1 MTYIL
6 TAEQAAK
13 QTWLTSAEQT
23 QRTLP
28 ATEKQ
33 VAYIADLL
41 MEGRT
46 ASQHRLPAKGSAP
59 TRDELRAYNRAMA
72 SAAIKE
78 LESSSISLYGLGS
91 IRRILAA

>member
-13 QTWLTSAEQT
+13 QTWLTAAEQA

-28 ATEKQ
+28 ATESQ
-33 VAYIADLL
+33 VTYIADLL
-41 MEGRT
+41 MKGHT
-46 ASQHRLPAKGSAP
+46 ASAHRLPAQGIVP

-78 LESSSISLYGLGS
+78 LESSDISRYGLNS
-91 IRRILAA
+91 IRRILAD

>member
-6 TAEQAAK
+6 TTEQAAK
-13 QTWLTSAEQT
+13 QTWLTTAEQT
-23 QRTLP
+23 QRTIP

-33 VAYIADLL
+33 VAYIAGLL
-41 MEGRT
+41 MEGRA
-46 ASQHRLPAKGSAP
+46 ASQHRLPAEGIVP
-59 TRDELRAYNRAMA
+59 TRDELRTYNRAMA

-78 LESSSISLYGLGS
+78 LESSDISHYGLGS

>member
-6 TAEQAAK
+6 TVEQAAQ
-13 QTWLTSAEQT
+13 QTWLTDAEQT

-46 ASQHRLPAKGSAP
+46 ASQHRLPTKGSVP
-59 TRDELRAYNRAMA
+59 TRDELRTYNRAMA

-78 LESSSISLYGLGS
+78 LESSDISRYGLGS
-91 IRRILAA
+91 IRRILAP